1 MDLNALRRWWPLA
14 AVLGLLFL
22 AALAATRSQPQ
33 LERIT
38 PEAEATEA
46 PPLLPAE
53 PTVTPAG
60 GEFSGAPAPTEGLP
74 DWIGTA
80 ALILLGIT
88 GLVVAGL
95 LIWGIVRDQARRKA
109 RRSGRLV
116 AVDQEPTTAEDLV
129 AALDA
134 GLEELSDTDRDP
146 RRAVIACWV
155 RLEQAAAAA
164 GTRRHPGDSPTDL
177 VGRLLREQQVDAG
190 VLAALLEVYRQAR
203 YATHTVDNQMRVQ
216 ARSALQRLRADLG
229 AGATAGAATT
239 RAASRNCSASPTSRS
254 PGPSRS
260 RRSRRCGPRGC
271 CATACWS
278 PWPPRSPWP
287 GCGSPAPGCRS

>member
-1 MDLNALRRWWPLA
+1 MDLAALRRWWPLA

-22 AALAATRSQPQ
+22 AALAATRSEPQ
-33 LERIT
+33 LERINRA
-38 PEAEATEA
+38 AEPTDAG

-53 PTVTPAG
+53 PLATRAG
-60 GEFSGAPAPTEGLP
+60 GEGGTSPSADGLP
-74 DWIGTA
+74 GWIGTA
-80 ALILLGIT
+80 ALVVLSIAAVV
-88 GLVVAGL
+88 VVAL
-95 LIWGIVRDQARRKA
+95 LIWAIIRDQTRRRARRA
-109 RRSGRLV
+109 GRLGPV
-116 AVDQEPTTAEDLV
+116 TEEPRTAEDLV

-164 GTRRHPGDSPTDL
+164 GTTRLAGDSPTDL

-203 YATHTVDNQMRVQ
+203 YATRTVDDQMRVQ

-229 AGATAGAATT
+229 AGV
-239 RAASRNCSASPTSRS
+239 AS
-254 PGPSRS
+254 
-260 RRSRRCGPRGC
+260 
-271 CATACWS
+271 
-278 PWPPRSPWP
+278 
-287 GCGSPAPGCRS
+287 